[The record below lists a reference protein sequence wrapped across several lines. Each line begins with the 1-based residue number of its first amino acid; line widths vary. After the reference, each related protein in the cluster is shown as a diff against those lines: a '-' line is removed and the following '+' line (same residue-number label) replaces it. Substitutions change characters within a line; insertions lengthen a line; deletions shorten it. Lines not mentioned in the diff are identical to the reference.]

1 MNITI
6 KSIGISG
13 LAALLI
19 FGLEACQQRGQ
30 NRLHQ
35 PQRIISNQI
44 GKKKTEEFNRL
55 RSRKTK
61 NFAETCGN
69 EASTTTS
76 RGSKD
81 HKRKKDKRP
90 HRTDTEQ
97 NKEIESIVADVK
109 KALRRKM
116 LNQ

>member
-1 MNITI
+1 MDITI

-35 PQRIISNQI
+35 PQRIISDQI

-55 RSRKTK
+55 REQKDKELRGNLRKWKPQQRPQRRAKTINERKIKDLIEQIQNKTK
-61 NFAETCGN
+61 
-69 EASTTTS
+69 
-76 RGSKD
+76 K
-81 HKRKKDKRP
+81 
-90 HRTDTEQ
+90 
-97 NKEIESIVADVK
+97 
-109 KALRRKM
+109 
-116 LNQ
+116 